1 MCDTPISALA
11 ACPQALAGLHQRL
24 TQMLQLGG
32 VIALGMSGSAGCFY
46 HKRAERPL
54 ALATGM

>member
-1 MCDTPISALA
+1 MCDTPVSALA

-46 HKRAERPL
+46 ISCDKQN
-54 ALATGM
+54 